1 MLCMLIALLSFCLY
15 KYFSKKDAN
24 RKENFFGGMF
34 FLELTI
40 LMSLTFIFMLP
51 KDISSYVSKE
61 NKKKESVLDNIYV
74 YQADK
79 NMYTIQYTDKD
90 KTNKTIF
97 CDVKKVKIVESDKNL
112 IEKYKRPSTREVV
125 WGTGIFELFNKK
137 YEYTI
142 YTQNP

>member
-1 MLCMLIALLSFCLY
+1 M
-15 KYFSKKDAN
+15 
-24 RKENFFGGMF
+24 
-34 FLELTI
+34 ELTI

>member
-24 RKENFFGGMF
+24 REENFFGGMF

-61 NKKKESVLDNIYV
+61 NKKKNLFLITYMFIK
-74 YQADK
+74 QIK

-112 IEKYKRPSTREVV
+112 MEKYKRPSTREVV

>member
-1 MLCMLIALLSFCLY
+1 MQTG
-15 KYFSKKDAN
+15 KKI
-24 RKENFFGGMF
+24 FFGGMF

-61 NKKKESVLDNIYV
+61 NKKKNLFLITYMFIK
-74 YQADK
+74 QIK
-79 NMYTIQYTDKD
+79 ICTQYNTQTKI
-90 KTNKTIF
+90 KLTKQYF

-125 WGTGIFELFNKK
+125 WGTGFELFNKK